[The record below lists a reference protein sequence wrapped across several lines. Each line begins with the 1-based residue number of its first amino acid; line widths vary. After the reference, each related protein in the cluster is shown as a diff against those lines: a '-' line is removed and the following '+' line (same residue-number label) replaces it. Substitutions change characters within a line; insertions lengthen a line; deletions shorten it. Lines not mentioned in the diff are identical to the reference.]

1 MPAPHHQC
9 RQRCQQRLHDHQR
22 VAQGAVAGRSEPRPR
37 PDHQS
42 DLVGLAVD
50 QSLRTGKPRHGRSRH
65 RRILGGRPDLNAPL
79 IQGIGTADDVA
90 RIAAGNVTLQGA
102 TTAGTGS
109 VAGQGT
115 LQINSA
121 NLTLGPGAINLAG
134 FGAVTLTG
142 TAQVAGN
149 GTGVIGVAGDLTVVT
164 SRLRKRQGRHHAQR
178 DRRGETGSFGAGVGH
193 GDAGGFARRPLD
205 RDRPDRRAEYRY
217 RNRLRRGEPDGPFR
231 RDAGRRLDHRCCR
244 RGNYVLRRG
253 ADRARRDREPDRAER
268 QCRRPVRR
276 DR

>member
-1 MPAPHHQC
+1 MRDQHDVGCFPDGIERHAIGGQPRLRHRVDQFADHRGGSGRVCALEPDPERYQHHVDQPDSAFRRADGECQRTIINVGSGAGRDSFTITNELLKVLSQGDASSGLGPTTNLILSASQWIDLYGPASLGTVDP
-9 RQRCQQRLHDHQR
+9 
-22 VAQGAVAGRSEPRPR
+22 ATGEYSVAG
-37 PDHQS
+37 
-42 DLVGLAVD
+42 L
-50 QSLRTGKPRHGRSRH
+50 T
-65 RRILGGRPDLNAPL
+65 LNAPL

-164 SRLRKRQGRHHAQR
+164 SANSP
-178 DRRGETGSFGAGVGH
+178 ETPGPTPRST
-193 GDAGGFARRPLD
+193 RP
-205 RDRPDRRAEYRY
+205 
-217 RNRLRRGEPDGPFR
+217 
-231 RDAGRRLDHRCCR
+231 
-244 RGNYVLRRG
+244 
-253 ADRARRDREPDRAER
+253 ER
-268 QCRRPVRR
+268 
-276 DR
+276 